1 MNLAIVER
9 WDPIKH
15 GALLNEN
22 EQLIKYMKTKY
33 ICIAQT
39 NLKDKD
45 MEEINELFDLYN
57 DPPPGRDL
65 KLVISKNTYMFNERL
80 FTSINLSCKLN
91 KKFNAFSNKLKEINR
106 FRLSAKN
113 IRHRELFGRYPKK

>member
-15 GALLNEN
+15 GALINETPDV
-22 EQLIKYMKTKY
+22 IKYMKTKY

-39 NLKDKD
+39 NLEDKD
-45 MEEINELFDLYN
+45 MEEINELFELYN
-57 DPPPGRDL
+57 DPPPGREL
-65 KLVISKNTYMFNERL
+65 KLVISKNTYIFNERL

-91 KKFNAFSNKLKEINR
+91 KRFKDFSNKIKELNK
-106 FRLSAKN
+106 FRLSTKN
-113 IRHRELFGRYPKK
+113 IRHREMFGKYPKN